1 MTLEKVFLCI
11 PFLKVMSGKL
21 FLFKSTFMKRFR
33 YLLRWFH
40 RLSGMLIAIPFAV
53 ICITGAFLAFEPQL
67 LRQIHPELYYLS
79 RPYSG
84 DRVSIRTVSEKVE
97 SQLPDGMTL
106 GALQIGQAD
115 EAWIYE
121 ISSMRKAELFVDPS
135 SGKVLG
141 MIDHDAGG
149 FYQLRKLHRW
159 LGDTLNR
166 ESDAPCI
173 GRIVVGI
180 FTGWSVLVIL
190 SGFYLWFPRSRK
202 SWSLRFRWP
211 GWLSAGYASEY
222 QRHTLMGVWCG
233 VPIIALAL
241 TGLTWSF
248 PAYRDGFFALWGADY
263 SQRKITSAETDT
275 TDFRYLWDQAWP
287 LVRQE
292 HSSLKKV
299 HFEETV
305 VEVISSSSFPGITVT
320 DRYLLSSASGG
331 LNPFPREAQ
340 RARSVRSGIVLVH
353 EGLWMGWFSQLLTF
367 LWALSGVYL
376 SWSGVRLWKFR
387 RLQKKQYVG

>member
-1 MTLEKVFLCI
+1 
-11 PFLKVMSGKL
+11 
-21 FLFKSTFMKRFR
+21 MKRFR
-33 YLLRWFH
+33 YSVRWFH
-40 RLSGMLIAIPFAV
+40 RLSGVLVAIPFAV
-53 ICITGAFLAFEPQL
+53 ICITGACLAFEPQL
-67 LRQIHPELYYLS
+67 LRQIHSELYYLS
-79 RPYSG
+79 RPYSA
-84 DRVSIRTVSEKVE
+84 DSISIRDVSEKVE
-97 SQLPDGMTL
+97 SQLPAGMTL

-121 ISSMRKAELFVDPS
+121 ISSMRKAELFVAPS

-166 ESDAPCI
+166 ESDAPCV

-180 FTGWSVLVIL
+180 FTGWSVLVVL

-202 SWSLRFRWP
+202 SWALRFRWP
-211 GWLSAGYASEY
+211 GWLSAGYTSEY

-248 PAYRDGFFALWGADY
+248 PAYRDEFFALWGADY
-263 SQRKITSAETDT
+263 SQRKIKSAEADT
-275 TDFRYLWDQAWP
+275 TDCRYLWDQAWS

-292 HSSLKKV
+292 HSSLRKV
-299 HFEETV
+299 NFEETV
-305 VEVISSSSFPGITVT
+305 VEVTSLCSFSGVVTT
-320 DRYLLSSASGG
+320 DRYLLSSTSRG
-331 LNPFPREAQ
+331 LNPFPREAE
-340 RARSVRSGIVLVH
+340 RARSVRAGIVLVH
-353 EGLWMGWFSQLLTF
+353 EGLWMGLFSQLLTF
-367 LWALSGVYL
+367 LWVVSGAYL
-376 SWSGVRLWKFR
+376 SWSGIRLWRYR
-387 RLQKKQYVG
+387 RLRKK

>member
-1 MTLEKVFLCI
+1 
-11 PFLKVMSGKL
+11 
-21 FLFKSTFMKRFR
+21 MKRFR
-33 YLLRWFH
+33 YSVRWFH
-40 RLSGMLIAIPFAV
+40 RLSGVLVAIPFAV
-53 ICITGAFLAFEPQL
+53 ICITGVCLAFEPQL
-67 LRQIHPELYYLS
+67 LRLIHPELYYLS
-79 RPYSG
+79 RPYSV
-84 DRVSIRTVSEKVE
+84 DSVSIRDVSEKVE
-97 SQLPDGMTL
+97 SQLSVGMTL

-159 LGDTLNR
+159 LGDTLKR
-166 ESDAPCI
+166 ESDAPCV

-180 FTGWSVLVIL
+180 FTGWSVLVVL

-202 SWSLRFRWP
+202 SWALRFRWP

-248 PAYRDGFFALWGADY
+248 SAYRDGFFALWGADY
-263 SQRKITSAETDT
+263 SQRKIKSAEADT
-275 TDFRYLWDQAWP
+275 TDCRHLWDQAWP

-292 HSSLKKV
+292 HSSLRKV

-305 VEVISSSSFPGITVT
+305 VEVASSSSFPGITVT
-320 DRYLLSSASGG
+320 DRYLLSSVSGG
-331 LNPFPREAQ
+331 LNPFPGEAQ
-340 RARSVRSGIVLVH
+340 RARNVRAGIVLVH
-353 EGLWMGWFSQLLTF
+353 EGLWMGLFSQLLTF
-367 LWALSGVYL
+367 LWALSGAYL
-376 SWSGVRLWKFR
+376 SWSGVRLWRYR
-387 RLQKKQYVG
+387 RLRKK

>member
-1 MTLEKVFLCI
+1 
-11 PFLKVMSGKL
+11 
-21 FLFKSTFMKRFR
+21 MKRFR
-33 YLLRWFH
+33 YSVRWFH
-40 RLSGMLIAIPFAV
+40 RLSGVLVAIPFAV
-53 ICITGAFLAFEPQL
+53 ICITGACLAFEPQL
-67 LRQIHPELYYLS
+67 LRLIHPELYYLS
-79 RPYSG
+79 RPYSA
-84 DRVSIRTVSEKVE
+84 DSVSIRDVSEKVE
-97 SQLPDGMTL
+97 SQLPAGMTL

-202 SWSLRFRWP
+202 SWALRFRWP
-211 GWLSAGYASEY
+211 GWLAAGYASEY

-263 SQRKITSAETDT
+263 SQRKIKSAEADT
-275 TDFRYLWDQAWP
+275 TDCRHLWDQAWP

-292 HSSLKKV
+292 HSSLRKV
-299 HFEETV
+299 HFEETM
-305 VEVISSSSFPGITVT
+305 VEVASSSSFPGITVT

-331 LNPFPREAQ
+331 LNPFPGEAQ
-340 RARSVRSGIVLVH
+340 RARNVRAGIVLVH
-353 EGLWMGWFSQLLTF
+353 EGLWMGLFSQLLTF
-367 LWALSGVYL
+367 LWALSGAYL
-376 SWSGVRLWKFR
+376 SWSGLRLWKFR
-387 RLQKKQYVG
+387 RLRKK